1 LRGGGARP
9 ARGGGEAPRPGRAM
23 GAAAASPLQS
33 LGLQRGP
40 VTAKESGDGRS
51 DALGLL
57 WAFSAMQGWR
67 PSMEDAHFA
76 IPQLGAHASSSR
88 ARARAS
94 SAWSSAAMFGV
105 LDGHG
110 GEQVAR
116 FCERHLPTEIAG
128 SRLGEDTTNSLV
140 NAFHRMDELLVS
152 PDSQQELVALS
163 NGASTVWGQR
173 QVQPENVGCTA
184 VVCCV
189 RPDTYI
195 VANAGDSRAVL
206 CRRGKAIDLSEDHKP
221 NLPTER
227 SRIEKAGGFI
237 TEKDVGLPSPVYRV
251 NGDLTCSR
259 AIGDLRH
266 KRNTSAAPQDQVV
279 ISTPDVRVVRREP
292 GDEFAVL
299 ACDGIWDV
307 LSSQQVIDLLRPQV
321 AAIREGKMR
330 ASAVVEGLLDYCLTP
345 DPAKTRGIGS
355 DNMTVV
361 LVTFLGGGQHAP
373 EGGAP
378 APGSSLCSPG
388 LGSLCT

>member
-1 LRGGGARP
+1 
-9 ARGGGEAPRPGRAM
+9 
-23 GAAAASPLQS
+23 
-33 LGLQRGP
+33 
-40 VTAKESGDGRS
+40 
-51 DALGLL
+51 
-57 WAFSAMQGWR
+57 
-67 PSMEDAHFA
+67 
-76 IPQLGAHASSSR
+76 
-88 ARARAS
+88 
-94 SAWSSAAMFGV
+94 MFGV